1 MSIKISNLPSLNA
14 LDANTSNTIFVAVDK
29 TLGITSKVTAHTLAQ
44 GLYSNEILNV
54 GENAVVFPHVIGQ
67 FSGDDDSYLQVNLQN
82 NNANGSSDFIATAD
96 NGTDAS
102 GYIDVGINGST
113 FNDPSYSAMKPID
126 GYIYVHG
133 TSDSSNNGNLVIG
146 TSSSGAQTAFIA
158 GGTTSDHIVA
168 KVSSSGFNLLQGSY
182 KYADGTSQITAASPI
197 AYSQAAF
204 GLANTV
210 NTTVNLF
217 SSINDAQN
225 TNLTTANTFLQ
236 SNDVVTLSS
245 SKSYTDTA
253 NNFLQSNDSVTLS
266 SAHSYTDT
274 ANTYIQN
281 HYLANTT
288 GTFAGDLT
296 ITGNT
301 HVQAVNTGN
310 FNVVGTANVSG
321 TLNVVGAVSMNAT
334 LVLAN
339 SNFLPTESA
348 LTISASPTVATPSN
362 DGYMLHI
369 SGKQNVSSRIVADSY
384 GANTYVL
391 FAGRSA
397 RGTVS
402 APLSVANGD
411 VLMRI
416 SGNGYDGTNFSPF
429 GDGRI
434 DIVASEN
441 HTPTAKGTR
450 FEIYNTPN
458 GANTLS
464 KIASFN
470 GDSIQFTGVVNPEKG
485 FILTPNVISANVT
498 TETIDFHRD
507 SLKKYNII
515 NDCTFTLTNFTTGK
529 LVEMWI
535 TNLGGANRVVTH
547 GVSAL
552 NSTTNSTTVT
562 IPATSSAYFKY
573 FSIDGDLANTF
584 VAITHA

>member
-67 FSGDDDSYLQVNLQN
+67 FSGEDDSYLQVNLQN

-96 NGTDAS
+96 NGTDAT

-245 SKSYTDTA
+245 AKSYTDTA

-274 ANTYIQN
+274 ANTYIRN

-301 HVQAVNTGN
+301 HAQAVNTGN

-391 FAGRSA
+391 FAGRSS

-402 APLSVANGD
+402 APEAVANGD

-416 SGNGYDGTNFSPF
+416 SGNGYDGTNFSTF

-458 GANTLS
+458 GANTLT
-464 KIASFN
+464 KIAAFN
-470 GDSIQFTGVVNPEKG
+470 GDSVQFTGVVNPEKG

-498 TETIDFHRD
+498 TETIDFQHD

-515 NDCTFTLTNFTTGK
+515 NDCTFTLINFTTGK

-535 TNLGGANRVVTH
+535 TNLSGANRVVTH

-552 NSTTNSTTVT
+552 NSSTNSTTVT
-562 IPATSSAYFKY
+562 IPSTSSAYFKY